1 MDGQTLDLHLLWVDS
16 LTPFLSHDPLT
27 PLVQSF
33 QSQSSEVFLPP
44 THGGQSAGQADEATM
59 PHLQTK
65 PKGEAEHGYII
76 CNYIYTLYLYIH
88 IVYLYI
94 YLCIIY
100 IILYY
105 YIILY
110 FIILYQIILYH
121 IIV

>member
-94 YLCIIY
+94 YIY
-100 IILYY
+100 ALYILYYIIILYY
-105 YIILY
+105 ILLYYIKLYYIIL
-110 FIILYQIILYH
+110 
-121 IIV
+121 

>member
-76 CNYIYTLYLYIH
+76 CNYIDTLYLYIH

-94 YLCIIY
+94 YIY
-100 IILYY
+100 ALYILYYIIILYY
-105 YIILY
+105 ILLYYIKLYYIIL
-110 FIILYQIILYH
+110 
-121 IIV
+121 

>member
-16 LTPFLSHDPLT
+16 LTPFLSHDHLT

-76 CNYIYTLYLYIH
+76 CNYIDTLYLYIH

-94 YLCIIY
+94 YIY
-100 IILYY
+100 ALYILYYIIILYY
-105 YIILY
+105 ILLYYIKLYYIIL
-110 FIILYQIILYH
+110 
-121 IIV
+121 